1 MKNYAF
7 LLYVLFVIACLML
20 GDYYSRQRDK
30 IAALEAER
38 ENLVLAHNNQL
49 RRVRNAQGQQRTV
62 APVAQLS
69 AATLRELNA
78 AHIAALERAFDIK
91 LKRIQAVMRLS
102 VTTSGKAG
110 MPARDTLVM
119 SPRDS
124 LPQHFKKYSYSD
136 NYFTMSAI
144 ADADSLHVTHYSVR
158 NDITAIAH
166 KGRRSPRWKFWKPR
180 PIQCQVFLFNPHT
193 GLDTLNVTIANG
205 K

>member
-1 MKNYAF
+1 MKPI
-7 LLYVLFVIACLML
+7 LFYILFFVVCFVGAA
-20 GDYYSRQRDK
+20 YWHHQQ

-49 RRVRNAQGQQRTV
+49 RRVRNAQGQQRAI

-78 AHIAALERAFDIK
+78 AHIAALERAFDTKIK
-91 LKRIQAVMRLS
+91 RVQAVMRLS
-102 VTTSGKAG
+102 VTTSGKAS
-110 MPARDTLVM
+110 MSARDTLVM

-124 LPQHFKKYSYSD
+124 LPKQLKQYRYAD
-136 NYFTMSAI
+136 QYFQMSAI
-144 ADADSLHVTHYSVR
+144 ADTDSLWVTNYSVR

-180 PIQCQVFLFNPHT
+180 PIQCQVFLFNPHS
-193 GLDTLNVTIANG
+193 GIDTIEIQTLS